1 VCTDN
6 FDELKKK
13 TEKDVRE
20 SEKVLL
26 FNFHLIFL
34 IVSLTGPTKICC
46 QPPRANFHLI
56 FLIVSLTGP
65 TKICC
70 QPHRADFSTCRTNDH
85 PLQRPVTP
93 ERKGK
98 PT

>member
-26 FNFHLIFL
+26 F
-34 IVSLTGPTKICC
+34 
-46 QPPRANFHLI
+46 NFHLI